1 MKHFKPLLLLV
12 AAPLILGGCNLF
24 NKKNKEPETNDNQD
38 NEEDKTPPKR
48 DKVNVNIRAK
58 INTENEAGYD
68 VKIDF
73 KDDDF
78 DGSSTTFSDK
88 IKMLSLGACA
98 SSENETKAKAFYE
111 EMYYDNIT
119 YHLPETTAD
128 SIGYIIAHRSFE
140 NYDVVSLVI
149 RSIEYK
155 EEWSNNFQI
164 GESGD
169 HEGFSNRANEV
180 YSALNDYLETYKD
193 KEVKLW
199 VSGYSRGGGIA
210 NVLASKI
217 MTGGADENKTFVYTF
232 EAPRGLAL
240 ENAIEYKN
248 VFNLVNNVDIVA
260 MIPPEQYGLYRCGKD
275 IVINSTEKNIDELL
289 YDFDNKIELPE
300 FVPTANY
307 ATEQEFSNFLIT
319 SLLEDTNNPE
329 TTLNTRAAY
338 YANYQDNI
346 SYFMGLYFSLPQ
358 STIDN
363 IKNGFN
369 NLDWLGK
376 LTLFVG
382 DGLYNFIK
390 PYLNADNIPYD
401 DAMLKSACSSLVKL
415 LSAKSSLLSSLQNED
430 FLGNL
435 RRIISQHA
443 LEAVYVLIK

>member
-12 AAPLILGGCNLF
+12 AAPLILGGCNMF

-128 SIGYIIAHRSFE
+128 TVGYIIAHRSFE

-164 GESGD
+164 GDSGD
-169 HEGFSNRANEV
+169 HVGFSDRADEV
-180 YSALNDYLETYKD
+180 YSALNNYLETYKD

-217 MTGGADENKTFVYTF
+217 MTGRADENKTFVYTF

-275 IVINSTEKNIDELL
+275 IVINSAEKNIDELL
-289 YDFDNKIELPE
+289 YYFDNKIELPE

-307 ATEQEFSNFLIT
+307 ETEQEFSNYLIST
-319 SLLEDTNNPE
+319 LASGSLS
-329 TTLNTRAAY
+329 TREGY
-338 YANYQDNI
+338 YTNYQDGI

-358 STIDN
+358 STIN
-363 IKNGFN
+363 KISEKFQ
-369 NLDWLGK
+369 NLQPMDY
-376 LTLFVG
+376 LTLLG
-382 DGLYNFIK
+382 DDGLYNMIK
-390 PYLNADNIPYD
+390 PILDQDHIQYD
-401 DAMLKSACSSLVKL
+401 ATALRSACATLKTLLVEKYSLI
-415 LSAKSSLLSSLQNED
+415 STLQDED
-430 FLGNL
+430 FSGNL